1 MRQLDTADLRTL
13 RRQLD
18 TMKQQ
23 VLDELRATAPSVRMA
38 LAEGDH
44 EVKTHADEAEA
55 ERAADVYLAEVEV
68 DRARLEEIEHSIAR
82 LTSGRYGICEDCE
95 REIPRARLLVTGVF
109 GNCPAYSL
117 LGFSTCAPRA
127 R

>member
-95 REIPRARLLVTGVF
+95 REIPRARLLAQPTAIR
-109 GNCPAYSL
+109 CTA
-117 LGFSTCAPRA
+117 CQAAAEA
-127 R
+127 RRRH